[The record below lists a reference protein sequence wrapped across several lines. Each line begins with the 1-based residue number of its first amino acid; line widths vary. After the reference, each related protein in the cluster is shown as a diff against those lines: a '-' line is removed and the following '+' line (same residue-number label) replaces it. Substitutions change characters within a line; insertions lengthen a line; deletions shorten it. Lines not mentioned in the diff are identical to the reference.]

1 MKQYIQ
7 FEDGHTLA
15 RILVNLFRSSE
26 NGILFRTRHGN
37 GRINFS
43 FYARIIQDS
52 WNSFSLS
59 DGRRSRYSRLVIQRT
74 GKRRLLN
81 RENTFFTRKWI
92 EKEKN
97 DQCLAQLR
105 FRNNYIHLF
114 VRFYSI
120 LGRFFFCKITSKYNI
135 RYKYKILEILR
146 KLVQK

>member
-26 NGILFRTRHGN
+26 NDILFRTRHGN

-43 FYARIIQDS
+43 FYVRIIQDS

-120 LGRFFFCKITSKYNI
+120 LGRFFFF
-135 RYKYKILEILR
+135 L
-146 KLVQK
+146 

>member
-81 RENTFFTRKWI
+81 RENTF
-92 EKEKN
+92 
-97 DQCLAQLR
+97 LR
-105 FRNNYIHLF
+105 VN
-114 VRFYSI
+114 
-120 LGRFFFCKITSKYNI
+120 G
-135 RYKYKILEILR
+135 
-146 KLVQK
+146 